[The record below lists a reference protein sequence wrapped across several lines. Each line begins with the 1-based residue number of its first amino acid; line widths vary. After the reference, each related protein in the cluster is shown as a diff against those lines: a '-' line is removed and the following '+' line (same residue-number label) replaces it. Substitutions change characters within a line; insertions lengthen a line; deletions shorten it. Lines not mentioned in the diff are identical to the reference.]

1 MNDQSRNRRE
11 TADDAA
17 RAEAAQRLLRAQ
29 ASGIDPGDDLG
40 NVAWRREDL
49 AHDNAFRHVAQ
60 AWEDAA
66 QLKSHPA
73 YADLLGAPTL
83 RERIVATWHWLLGS
97 FQWAPVPRMAFASI
111 LAAAILAGAWF
122 LVPGNPEY
130 VSTQIAEVR
139 DVPLDDGSVVTL
151 GARSSLE
158 VAGFSST
165 ARTVRLARGEAFF
178 SIAHDTTHP
187 FVVLAGDT
195 RIRVVGTKFNVRYD
209 GGQVRVSVAEGI
221 VEVTHADGSS
231 EHIGRTGALASSVTL
246 TAGQQVAVANT
257 APLPAPVTLQ
267 GASPGAWREGR
278 LDYQDA
284 PLSEIVAD
292 ANRYR
297 TGQIRI
303 ASPSLASERLT
314 TSFGTTQ
321 IDQMLATL
329 PETLP
334 LTVQRNPD
342 GTVNLIRRD

>member
-1 MNDQSRNRRE
+1 MNGNDQNRRE
-11 TADDAA
+11 TVDRAA
-17 RAEAAQRLLRAQ
+17 RAEAAARLLRAQ
-29 ASGIDPGDDLG
+29 AAGIDPGDDLS
-40 NVAWRREDL
+40 NVAWRREDG
-49 AHDNAFRHVAQ
+49 ANDAAFRHVAQ
-60 AWEDAA
+60 AWDDAA

-73 YADLLGAPTL
+73 YADLLGTPTL
-83 RERIVATWHWLLGS
+83 RERLVAAWRRLVSGL
-97 FQWAPVPRMAFASI
+97 QWAPAPRLAFASA
-111 LAAAILAGAWF
+111 LAVVILAGAWF
-122 LVPGNPEY
+122 LIPRDPQY
-130 VSTQIAEVR
+130 VTTQIAEVR

-158 VAGFSST
+158 VAGFTSA
-165 ARTVRLARGEAFF
+165 ARTVRLASGEAFF
-178 SIAHDTTHP
+178 SIAHDTSHP

-209 GGQVRVSVAEGI
+209 NGQVRVSVAEGI

-231 EHIGRTGALASSVTL
+231 ERIGGTAAPASSIRL
-246 TAGQQVAVANT
+246 IAGQQVAVANT
-257 APLPAPVTLQ
+257 APLPAPITVQ
-267 GASPGAWREGR
+267 GASAGAWREGR

-297 TGQIRI
+297 VGEIRI
-303 ASPSLASERLT
+303 VSPSLADERLT
-314 TSFGTTQ
+314 TSFRTTQ

-342 GTVNLIRRD
+342 GTIDLRRRD